1 MPKHLYSSAV
11 VILLMLGLSPAI
23 YGQGI
28 TVSPTR
34 LFFSGEPGS
43 VQKQSIVITNAGKEA
58 VAFNVS
64 LNDWYRDSIG
74 QKVYLPPNS
83 TNSSNAGWIKTSA
96 NVINIPP
103 GSTQELI
110 ATMQVPR
117 HLKND
122 SISNSMLMLTQ
133 IARQEDRYLK
143 QNNVGIKVLFE
154 FALHVYFTPAAN
166 KTEDL
171 DFVAIDTLSSNKNNQ
186 GKRIAV
192 KVKNTGNI
200 ISDAMVEFEFIHK
213 TTGQESKLTPVAI
226 SMMPGASQIIYFDV
240 PGELKGAFKGV
251 SILRIGDASN
261 VKVGEKNLVF

>member
-1 MPKHLYSSAV
+1 M
-11 VILLMLGLSPAI
+11 LLMLGWHSAI
-23 YGQGI
+23 HGQGI

-43 VQKQSIVITNAGKEA
+43 VQKQSIVITNAGKET

-74 QKVYLPPNS
+74 QKVYLPANS
-83 TNSSNAGWIKTSA
+83 TSSSNAGWIKTSA
-96 NVINIPP
+96 NVISVPP
-103 GSTQELI
+103 GSSQELI
-110 ATMQVPR
+110 ATMQVPQ
-117 HLKND
+117 HLKSD

-133 IARQEDRYLK
+133 IAKQEDRYLK

-171 DFVAIDTLSSNKNNQ
+171 DFVAIDTASVSNRP
-186 GKRIAV
+186 GKKIAV

-200 ISDAMVEFEFIHK
+200 ISDAVVEFEFIHQ
-213 TTGQESKLTPVAI
+213 TTGQESKLSPVAI

-240 PGELKGAFKGV
+240 PGNLKGAFKGV

-261 VKVGEKNLVF
+261 VKVGEKNMFF

>member
-11 VILLMLGLSPAI
+11 IILLMLGLSSAI

-74 QKVYLPPNS
+74 QKVYLPANS
-83 TNSSNAGWIKTSA
+83 TSRSNAGWIKTSA
-96 NVINIPP
+96 NIINIPP
-103 GSTQELI
+103 GGSQELI

-117 HLKND
+117 QLKDD

-171 DFVAIDTLSSNKNNQ
+171 DFVAIDTLSSKNGA

-213 TTGQESKLTPVAI
+213 TTGQESKLAPVAI

-240 PGELKGAFKGV
+240 PGQLKGAFKGV

-261 VKVGEKNLVF
+261 VKVGEKNLLF

>member
-1 MPKHLYSSAV
+1 MPKYLCSSAV
-11 VILLMLGLSPAI
+11 IILLMLSLQSI
-23 YGQGI
+23 THGQGI

-43 VQKQSIVITNAGKEA
+43 VQKQSIVITNAGKEP

-64 LNDWYRDSIG
+64 MNDWYRDSIG
-74 QKVYLPPNS
+74 QKVYLSPNS
-83 TNSSNAGWIKTSA
+83 TSSSNAGWIKTSA
-96 NVINIPP
+96 NVINVPP
-103 GSTQELI
+103 GGSQELI
-110 ATMQVPR
+110 ATMQVPQNL
-117 HLKND
+117 HND

-133 IARQEDRYLK
+133 IARQEDRYVK

-154 FALHVYFTPAAN
+154 FALHVYFTPPAN
-166 KTEDL
+166 KTESL
-171 DFVAIDTLSSNKNNQ
+171 DFVAIDTLSSAST
-186 GKRIAV
+186 GKKIAV

-200 ISDAMVEFEFIHK
+200 ISDAIVEFEFIHK

-240 PGELKGAFKGV
+240 PGDLKGAFKGV

-261 VKVGEKNLVF
+261 VKVGEKSLVF

>member
-1 MPKHLYSSAV
+1 MPKQLYPPAV
-11 VILLMLGLSPAI
+11 IILLMLGLSSAI

-34 LFFSGEPGS
+34 LFFTGEPGS

-74 QKVYLPPNS
+74 QKVYLPANS
-83 TNSSNAGWIKTSA
+83 TSRSNAGWIKTSA

-103 GSTQELI
+103 GGSQELI
-110 ATMQVPR
+110 ATMQIPR
-117 HLKND
+117 QLKDD

-171 DFVAIDTLSSNKNNQ
+171 DFVAIDTLSSKNGT

-213 TTGQESKLTPVAI
+213 TTGQESKLAPVAI

-240 PGELKGAFKGV
+240 PGQLKGAFKGV

-261 VKVGEKNLVF
+261 VKVGEKNLLF